1 MFGREFDQRR
11 EVGENVIESM
21 IHITV
26 RNGSIHTVEG
36 IPEHYSV
43 EVFDY
48 DIGKFNE
55 SELSE
60 DHNRRVCRILEF
72 RAEQ

>member
-1 MFGREFDQRR
+1 
-11 EVGENVIESM
+11 VIERM

-26 RNGSIHTVEG
+26 RNGSIDTVDG
-36 IPEHYSV
+36 IPEHYAI

-48 DIGKFNE
+48 DIDKFNE

-60 DHNRRVCRILEF
+60 DDDRRVCRILEF
-72 RAEQ
+72 RSEQ